1 MSRTGLI
8 HTLRS
13 SVLIALAAF
22 ALTGASGCSRMWSAL
37 FIRLDEK
44 HDLAEIRRDTREE
57 LAEQREEE
65 RRLAA
70 EDEVEQAR
78 LNAERARWEAEF
90 CRCNKEMEQERLRS
104 NIRETV
110 ESKLAFNVEHGVEV
124 GELEVDVERLKEMLQ
139 QREQPPPQLPVK
151 RPCPCCDAPCKC
163 GSGFLRR
170 LCPHCRH
177 KHCEAEKDCGGPE
190 ALARLEQ
197 QPLKQPLRP
206 AEIPLK
212 LPVFLTFGVQQ
223 PLMERA
229 RIRRQP
235 VFEQVPCNEPC
246 DNYYQHGLP
255 RVPCT
260 SPVPGNAPP
269 PAPAQPGTLPTKM
282 PQAPDRL
289 SSPPVPIAD
298 PNETARQLQPESIQP
313 TGFLQQLPF
322 ADVFSSPASSAE
334 APERLPLR

>member
-1 MSRTGLI
+1 MSRSGPI

-13 SVLIALAAF
+13 SALLALAALAF
-22 ALTGASGCSRMWSAL
+22 TGGSGCSRMWSAL

-44 HDLAEIRRDTREE
+44 HDLAELRRDTREE
-57 LAEQREEE
+57 LAEQREDE
-65 RRLAA
+65 REWAA

-90 CRCNKEMEQERLRS
+90 CRCNKEKEQERLRAH
-104 NIRETV
+104 IRETV
-110 ESKLAFNVEHGVEV
+110 ESKLAFSVEHGVEV
-124 GELEVDVERLKEMLQ
+124 GELEVDVEQLKEMLQ

-151 RPCPCCDAPCKC
+151 RPCCPCCDAPCKC

-170 LCPHCRH
+170 LCPHCKH

-190 ALARLEQ
+190 ALARLQ
-197 QPLKQPLRP
+197 QLPAKQPLRP

-212 LPVFLTFGVQQ
+212 LPVYLTFGVQQ
-223 PLMERA
+223 PEMERA

-235 VFEQVPCNEPC
+235 VFEQVPCAEPC

-260 SPVPGNAPP
+260 TPVPGNAPP
-269 PAPAQPGTLPTKM
+269 PASTQPGPLPTNT
-282 PQAPDRL
+282 PQPPDRL
-289 SSPPVPIAD
+289 STPPVPVAD
-298 PNETARQLQPESIQP
+298 PSETVRQPQLEPIQP
-313 TGFLQQLPF
+313 TGFLQHLPF
-322 ADVFSSPASSAE
+322 ADVFSPASAAE
-334 APERLPLR
+334 APQRLPLR

>member
-1 MSRTGLI
+1 MSKSRLFD
-8 HTLRS
+8 TLRS
-13 SVLIALAAF
+13 AALIALAA
-22 ALTGASGCSRMWSAL
+22 ATATGATGCSRMWSAFFL
-37 FIRLDEK
+37 HVEEK

-57 LAEQREEE
+57 LADQREEA
-65 RRLAA
+65 RRQAA

-90 CRCNKEMEQERLRS
+90 CRCNKEKEQERLRAH
-104 NIRETV
+104 IKETV
-110 ESKLAFNVEHGVEV
+110 ESKLAFNVEHGIEV
-124 GELEVDVERLKEMLQ
+124 GELEVDVEQLKQMLQ

-151 RPCPCCDAPCKC
+151 KPCCPCCDAPCRC

-190 ALARLEQ
+190 ALARLQQ

-212 LPVFLTFGVQQ
+212 LPVYLSFGVQQ
-223 PLMERA
+223 PEMERA

-235 VFEQVPCNEPC
+235 VFEQVPCDEPC
-246 DNYYQHGLP
+246 NNYQHGLP

-260 SPVPGNAPP
+260 TPVPGSAPPVPQQPGTAP
-269 PAPAQPGTLPTKM
+269 PAPLPGTSL
-282 PQAPDRL
+282 
-289 SSPPVPIAD
+289 PPVPIAD
-298 PNETARQLQPESIQP
+298 PTETARRLPLVPIQP
-313 TGFLQQLPF
+313 TAYLPPE
-322 ADVFSSPASSAE
+322 PAAVL
-334 APERLPLR
+334 PRQPLR